1 MRDYIPLFYFD
12 VITYPSLI
20 LVLIYLTL
28 FAKQTPGLIKLG
40 VKLVLFNY
48 LIGGLHATDPGA
60 NYTKRVYF
68 DDYAN

>member
-1 MRDYIPLFYFD
+1 MDEGLYPTILLRRDYLSVPN
-12 VITYPSLI
+12 PSADLS
-20 LVLIYLTL
+20 L

-48 LIGGLHATDPGA
+48 LIGGLHATDPVA